1 VRHDSLVSDGSCAPK
16 RRSTR
21 RSSPLDDEDALYW
34 FTNLAPRQT
43 GLPFVIW
50 VSPRM
55 AARHGIRVKV
65 SRGPVTSIPEMTTV
79 AIEPRVC
86 LVRGRM
92 NARDVSLLR
101 AFVELNRDVLVKHWN
116 HEIDSSDV
124 IQSVKPI
131 NTR

>member
-1 VRHDSLVSDGSCAPK
+1 VPEGLDGGCAPK

-21 RSSPLDDEDALYW
+21 QNSPLDDEDALYW

-43 GLPFVIW
+43 GLPFVVW

-65 SRGPVTSIPEMTTV
+65 SPGPVTTISQMTTV
-79 AIEPRVC
+79 AIEPRLR

-92 NARDVSLLR
+92 NAGDIALLGE
-101 AFVELNRDVLVKHWN
+101 FVELNRDVLLKHWN
-116 HEIDSSDV
+116 HEIDSGDV
-124 IQSVKPI
+124 IQSVRPI